1 MEVEQHRFVEEPVN
15 PDFGVA
21 PAIAGSS
28 GKEQKKKKKQMVRLF
43 QGED

>member
-28 GKEQKKKKKQMVRLF
+28 GKEQKKKKKAD
-43 QGED
+43 GEAFSG